1 LNSLRFKTLLGEK
14 SWKKHYQNMT
24 TPWRGAAPPGRR
36 HDLVQMGRF
45 DRFRTK
51 YISQGVLTATAPL
64 GYRFK
69 HHFMRFSTT
78 ALPAG
83 THAAKMA
90 KKHVRSWK
98 A

>member
-1 LNSLRFKTLLGEK
+1 
-14 SWKKHYQNMT
+14 
-24 TPWRGAAPPGRR
+24 
-36 HDLVQMGRF
+36 MGRF
-45 DRFRTK
+45 GRFRTK

-78 ALPAG
+78 ALPVG

-98 A
+98 ACYYHIHG